1 MPHDTALERTIG
13 DCASLIKWPMTR
25 RYRDCINP
33 DDVALGDSCT
43 SSDEEDL
50 EPSLAE
56 KIWANPEIWAKMMNG
71 VPPKGNAAVAVSD
84 LNAVIEEAQARS
96 YEVRELMGP
105 HEKYHRARDN
115 ALPSGVNVEFVDLPL
130 PPPRP
135 NNLTPDQLD
144 ALDELPTIL
153 FKRFNERKVECSRW
167 DADAVMKKTQVYVV
181 DLVDSIATKLNWG
194 LHWHALKLEA
204 ADDGLVVS
212 NRGGYHS
219 KPDAIQKLSDE
230 GSPEAKTL
238 MGIVHYCVMT
248 ARMLSCA
255 SGNEKAAE
263 PTTAWINVCRDGDA
277 HGLHS
282 HEPAVYSAVYYVS
295 VPESKW
301 EEKVPFL
308 SNMINVDGHL
318 VLRLASGG
326 SEGDTKLGLE
336 GDRWCVWDN
345 VKPKEGRLVIFPS
358 WMPHGVLKVDTAADD
373 DDDEDE
379 DEDEDEEKPRIS
391 IAFNTGEENVNL
403 KKYEKKK
410 KAESKDGRGTE
421 AKKKRKKTK

>member
-1 MPHDTALERTIG
+1 
-13 DCASLIKWPMTR
+13 
-25 RYRDCINP
+25 
-33 DDVALGDSCT
+33 
-43 SSDEEDL
+43 
-50 EPSLAE
+50 
-56 KIWANPEIWAKMMNG
+56 
-71 VPPKGNAAVAVSD
+71 
-84 LNAVIEEAQARS
+84 
-96 YEVRELMGP
+96 
-105 HEKYHRARDN
+105 
-115 ALPSGVNVEFVDLPL
+115 
-130 PPPRP
+130 
-135 NNLTPDQLD
+135 
-144 ALDELPTIL
+144 
-153 FKRFNERKVECSRW
+153 
-167 DADAVMKKTQVYVV
+167 
-181 DLVDSIATKLNWG
+181 

-282 HEPAVYSAVYYVS
+282 HEPAKFSAVYYVS

-301 EEKVPFL
+301 EEKNSFGSHL
-308 SNMINVDGHL
+308 IGVDGHL

>member
-1 MPHDTALERTIG
+1 MLPHDTALERTM
-13 DCASLIKWPMTR
+13 DDYADLIKWPGTR
-25 RYRDCINP
+25 RYYRHDRNP
-33 DDVALGDSCT
+33 DDVALGDSCGS

-50 EPSLAE
+50 EPA
-56 KIWANPEIWAKMMNG
+56 AKMSAVN
-71 VPPKGNAAVAVSD
+71 AVAK
-84 LNAVIEEAQARS
+84 ETQARL
-96 YEVRELMGP
+96 YEVRELLGP
-105 HEKYHRARDN
+105 HKQYTRARIESV
-115 ALPSGVNVEFVDLPL
+115 LPSGVNVDSVDLPL

-167 DADAVMKKTQVYVV
+167 DADDVMKKTQVYVV

-282 HEPAVYSAVYYVS
+282 HEPAKFSAVYYVS

-301 EEKVPFL
+301 EEKNSFGSHL
-308 SNMINVDGHL
+308 IGVDGHL

-403 KKYEKKK
+403 KKYETKK

>member
-1 MPHDTALERTIG
+1 LPHDTALERTIG

-33 DDVALGDSCT
+33 DDVALGDSCGS

-50 EPSLAE
+50 EPA
-56 KIWANPEIWAKMMNG
+56 EIWAKMSA
-71 VPPKGNAAVAVSD
+71 VNAAGR
-84 LNAVIEEAQARS
+84 ETQARLN
-96 YEVRELMGP
+96 EVRELLGP
-105 HEKYHRARDN
+105 HKQYTRARIESV
-115 ALPSGVNVEFVDLPL
+115 LPSGVNVEFVDLPL

-358 WMPHGVLKVDTAADD
+358 WMPHGVLRVDTAADD
-373 DDDEDE
+373 DD

-391 IAFNTGEENVNL
+391 IAFNTGEENVDL
-403 KKYEKKK
+403 KKYETKK

>member
-1 MPHDTALERTIG
+1 MLPHDTALERTM
-13 DCASLIKWPMTR
+13 DDYADLIKWPGTR
-25 RYRDCINP
+25 RYYRHDRNP
-33 DDVALGDSCT
+33 DDVALGDSCGS

-50 EPSLAE
+50 
-56 KIWANPEIWAKMMNG
+56 
-71 VPPKGNAAVAVSD
+71 VPADINAVAK
-84 LNAVIEEAQARS
+84 ETQARS
-96 YEVRELMGP
+96 HEVRELLGP
-105 HEKYHRARDN
+105 HKKYTRARIESV
-115 ALPSGVNVEFVDLPL
+115 LPSGVNVDSVDLPL

-167 DADAVMKKTQVYVV
+167 DADDVMKKTQVYVV

-282 HEPAVYSAVYYVS
+282 QAREV
-295 VPESKW
+295 
-301 EEKVPFL
+301 L
-308 SNMINVDGHL
+308 SG
-318 VLRLASGG
+318 VLRLRARVEVGG
-326 SEGDTKLGLE
+326 EKLI
-336 GDRWCVWDN
+336 RQSPHRSRRSPRA
-345 VKPKEGRLVIFPS
+345 KARIGRL
-358 WMPHGVLKVDTAADD
+358 
-373 DDDEDE
+373 
-379 DEDEDEEKPRIS
+379 
-391 IAFNTGEENVNL
+391 
-403 KKYEKKK
+403 
-410 KAESKDGRGTE
+410 RG
-421 AKKKRKKTK
+421 